1 MVGEGIQMML
11 KDLLSRYFVIAVFLS
26 IAIIAD
32 LIKQIIN
39 RKKHKEDIKTILK
52 LSLFK
57 YIVVLLIGAII
68 YILKVIFLRGLTSV
82 IDNLH
87 LK

>member
-1 MVGEGIQMML
+1 MIL

-26 IAIIAD
+26 IAIIVD
-32 LIKQIIN
+32 LIKQIKN
-39 RKKHKEDIKTILK
+39 RKKCQEDIKTILK

-57 YIVVLLIGAII
+57 YIVVLIIGAII
-68 YILKVIFLRGLTSV
+68 YILKIIFLMGMTSV
-82 IDNLH
+82 INNLH